1 MAVGWILLVLIF
13 VALVVFVK
21 ATNIGQNVWSY
32 VLVGAALFF
41 VFTVIYVGAVSEP
54 TFNSFDGFV
63 SFGKV
68 YLSWLGAFFGNFAE
82 ITGHAVNLDWSI
94 SNSTIGR

>member
-13 VALVVFVK
+13 VALVVFVR

-54 TFNSFDGFV
+54 NFSSFDGFV

-82 ITGHAVNLDWSI
+82 ITGHAVNLDWSL